1 MKNRSSRKTPALS
14 LTALA
19 VAAAEVAGQAV
30 KAGDVLL
37 SSAPLTDGELPGETT
52 VWLR

>member
-1 MKNRSSRKTPALS
+1 MNFGADPV
-14 LTALA
+14 ALA
-19 VAAAEVAGQAV
+19 
-30 KAGDVLL
+30 AGDVLL